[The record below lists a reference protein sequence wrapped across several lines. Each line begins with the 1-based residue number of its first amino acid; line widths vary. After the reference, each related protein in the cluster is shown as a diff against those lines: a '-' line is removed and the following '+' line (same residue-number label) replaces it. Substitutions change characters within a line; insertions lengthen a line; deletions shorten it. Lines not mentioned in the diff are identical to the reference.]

1 MVVFILKIK
10 IMKSKKIINYLL
22 LFTLVSALFSC
33 KEEELGGPTEH
44 DGTAPQMVSNVSV
57 ENLSG
62 KARITYKLP
71 NDKNLLYIKAV
82 FKLANG
88 TNFEAKSSFYKD
100 TVVVEGFADTLE
112 HQVSLYSVSRSEVLS
127 QPTMVKVKPLEAPF
141 RKVFKSI
148 QVINAFGGYN
158 LAATNPTRDNISIM
172 VMKKNVFKQFE
183 VDNFRSI
190 FTRTDAILS
199 KIRGLDTAEQELAI
213 FVKDKWGNSS
223 DTLYKTINPIFE
235 AKLGPTLFRALVLPG
250 DAPQVTNGA
259 ALVYAWDGRLGWP
272 YTSFT
277 HQING
282 GSGPHMI
289 SFDTGVSAKLSRVW
303 IRPFPEGTRYYY
315 LSTMKRFEIYGSSS
329 PNLNGA
335 LDSSWILLG
344 SYEVKK
350 PSGLPYGNDNAEDQ
364 ATAAAGF
371 SWDIDLSA
379 PKVRYLRIR
388 CLENWAGGTAQS
400 INEIEVYGAVQ

>member
-1 MVVFILKIK
+1 MVVYTLSTK
-10 IMKSKKIINYLL
+10 IMKSETITKCLL
-22 LFTLVSALFSC
+22 LFTLLCILFSC
-33 KEEELGGPTEH
+33 KEEELRQPAENDT
-44 DGTAPQMVSNVSV
+44 TVPQLVSNVKV

-71 NDKNLLYIKAV
+71 NDKNLLYVKAV
-82 FKLANG
+82 FTLANG

-100 TVVVEGFADTLE
+100 TVVVEGFADTQE
-112 HQVSLYSVSRSEVLS
+112 HEVKLYSVSRSEVLS
-127 QPTMVKVKPLEAPF
+127 EPTIVKVKPLEAPF
-141 RKVFKSI
+141 QKVFKSI
-148 QVINAFGGYN
+148 RVLDAFGGYN
-158 LAATNPTRDNISIM
+158 LTATNPTRDNISII
-172 VMKKNVFKQFE
+172 VMRRNAFNEFE
-183 VDNFRSI
+183 VDNFKSI
-190 FTRTDAILS
+190 FTRTDAVLS
-199 KIRGLDTAEQELAI
+199 KIRGLSTTKQELAI

-223 DTLYKTINPIFE
+223 DTLYTDINPIFE
-235 AKLGPTLFRALVLPG
+235 AKLDPQLFRALVLPG

-282 GSGPHMI
+282 GDVPHMVT
-289 SFDTGVSAKLSRVW
+289 FDTGVSAKLSRVW

-335 LDSSWILLG
+335 LDASWILLG
-344 SYEVKK
+344 SYTVVK

-371 SWDIDLSA
+371 SWDVDLAA

-400 INEIEVYGAVQ
+400 INEIEVYGAAQ